1 MESNYCLEVVVE
13 RKYEPLEKF
22 LASQRHNEVPM
33 TFAEVE
39 QVLGRP
45 LPHSAAKHR
54 PWWANETRG
63 HVHAKAWLGAGYE
76 TANVD
81 MAAKKLVFRRIAKNS
96 GGGMADEARE
106 FKPSQREDEK
116 KPRRHPLF
124 GAMKG
129 TFTLVPPDGT
139 EPPPEDPESWEALCL
154 AKFDRLLFGKGE

>member
-1 MESNYCLEVVVE
+1 LE

-22 LASQRHNEVPM
+22 LASQHYSEVPM

-39 QVLGRP
+39 QVLGSP
-45 LPHSAAKHR
+45 LPYSAAKHR

-63 HVHAKAWLGAGYE
+63 HVHAKAWLSAGYE

-96 GGGMADEARE
+96 GGGISDQTRE
-106 FKPSQREDEK
+106 FKPAENSAEK
-116 KPRRHPLF
+116 KPYRHPLF

-129 TFTLVPPDGT
+129 TFTLVPPDDN
-139 EPPPEDPESWEALCL
+139 EQPPDDPESWEALAL